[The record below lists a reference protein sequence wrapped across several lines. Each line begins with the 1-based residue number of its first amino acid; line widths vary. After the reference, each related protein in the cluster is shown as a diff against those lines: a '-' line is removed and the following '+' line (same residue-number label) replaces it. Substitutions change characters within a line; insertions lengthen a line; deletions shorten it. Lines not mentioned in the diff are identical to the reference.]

1 MVNVTIYSIHGS
13 YGISQVFW
21 LANISGPSILQSHAE
36 GGLQHAIIQASS
48 NDTGTQ
54 AAVH

>member
-1 MVNVTIYSIHGS
+1 MLQYPK
-13 YGISQVFW
+13 ISQVFW
-21 LANISGPSILQSHAE
+21 LANIIGGPSILQSHAE